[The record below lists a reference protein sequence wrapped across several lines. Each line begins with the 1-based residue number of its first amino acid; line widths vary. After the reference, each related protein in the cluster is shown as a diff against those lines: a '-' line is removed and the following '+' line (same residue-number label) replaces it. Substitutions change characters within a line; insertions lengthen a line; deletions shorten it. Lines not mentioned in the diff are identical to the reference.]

1 MRFETKRD
9 KTFVFI
15 FLFVFLL
22 YSGIAIFSIITEND
36 FSVLRPFSGVLL
48 FLALLFYLI
57 LKTTYFV
64 LKENYLICKTL
75 FFKKVIPYS
84 SIRKIEKQK
93 GIYAGVKFSTAW
105 KGLIVH
111 YNQFDELLISPERED
126 DFIAELESR
135 LKK

>member
-1 MRFETKRD
+1 
-9 KTFVFI
+9 V
-15 FLFVFLL
+15 
-22 YSGIAIFSIITEND
+22 
-36 FSVLRPFSGVLL
+36 VLL

-64 LKENYLICKTL
+64 LNENYLICKTL
-75 FFKKVIPYS
+75 FFKKVILYS

-93 GIYAGVKFSTAW
+93 GIYVGVKFSTAW

-126 DFIAELESR
+126 DFIVELESL